1 MVCNDIILHDN
12 DNNSLKLYLKLS
24 KDMYLIESI
33 HHWLLSLL
41 GPYYNILDDGML
53 ILQSLVFTCLLSFF
67 FFFFLIL
74 STLKFLKIRVKG
86 VYILFTFLFL

>member
-67 FFFFLIL
+67 FFF
-74 STLKFLKIRVKG
+74 S
-86 VYILFTFLFL
+86 LFFPH